1 MIKRNVKTITTLAL
15 AAVLSTGMV
24 TVTHADGVSNSIN
37 IAKSQQA
44 LKSSSNVLLPK
55 DKKEAVTLW
64 AEALKQRNGAFRYAI
79 LNNDLKKQEY
89 KKYSEMNWVIGGS
102 SPWVLSYEIKEK
114 NKKDDKTFEYEIKYT
129 MTDSSKTS
137 YSAYEDVTV
146 TQLGQNWLVTKH
158 DAYDYLPDNIIE
170 NNGSK
175 FSKVQTK
182 ELESAV
188 LPRDKESTV
197 NLWAEALKE
206 RNGAFRYAVLNNDL
220 KKQEYE
226 KYNKMNW
233 VIGGSSPKVVSY
245 KINETNKIDD
255 KNYEYKI
262 SYTLTDSTK
271 ALYHAEENI
280 VVTELGQNCF
290 VTKHDNYDY
299 LPNITE

>member
-1 MIKRNVKTITTLAL
+1 MIKRNIKTITTLAL
-15 AAVLSTGMV
+15 AAVLSIGMV

-37 IAKSQQA
+37 FAKSQQA
-44 LKSSSNVLLPK
+44 LKSSSNILLPK
-55 DKKEAVTLW
+55 DKKGAVTLW

-79 LNNDLKKQEY
+79 
-89 KKYSEMNWVIGGS
+89 
-102 SPWVLSYEIKEK
+102 
-114 NKKDDKTFEYEIKYT
+114 
-129 MTDSSKTS
+129 
-137 YSAYEDVTV
+137 
-146 TQLGQNWLVTKH
+146 
-158 DAYDYLPDNIIE
+158 
-170 NNGSK
+170 
-175 FSKVQTK
+175 
-182 ELESAV
+182 
-188 LPRDKESTV
+188 
-197 NLWAEALKE
+197 
-206 RNGAFRYAVLNNDL
+206 LNNDL

-280 VVTELGQNCF
+280 VVTELGQNCS